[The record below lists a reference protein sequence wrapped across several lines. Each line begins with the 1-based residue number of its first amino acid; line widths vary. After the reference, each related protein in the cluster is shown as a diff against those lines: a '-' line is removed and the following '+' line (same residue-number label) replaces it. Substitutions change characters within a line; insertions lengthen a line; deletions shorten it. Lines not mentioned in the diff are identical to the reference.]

1 MIHGN
6 IGTKTYSEICFVLQ
20 QFCLMVTSI
29 YVVLE
34 VAAES
39 HFKCQKLRY
48 VMLCRAIP
56 PSPLPP
62 WLEAVCFQEVCS
74 QTRSLKRYNLHP
86 EALRPQ
92 NWRSTCGLKAYL
104 LGSLTVL
111 LEQVIC
117 QTPSHPHAQT
127 RTVRGRAVCIQQH
140 RIFFSFFCTSTSG
153 CSKAK
158 LPSFQLLKL

>member
-1 MIHGN
+1 
-6 IGTKTYSEICFVLQ
+6 
-20 QFCLMVTSI
+20 MVASI
-29 YVVLE
+29 SVVLE
-34 VAAES
+34 VTAES
-39 HFKCQKLRY
+39 HFKCEKLRY
-48 VMLCRAIP
+48 VMLCYAELFLP
-56 PSPLPP
+56 PPLPP

-86 EALRPQ
+86 QALRPQ

-127 RTVRGRAVCIQQH
+127 RTVRGRALFALNSTGF
-140 RIFFSFFCTSTSG
+140 FFSFFCTSTSG